1 MMIESPCSLN
11 NATTPFLTLS
21 RFGLF
26 ALTIAASPSS
36 LYKPT
41 PLLSK
46 TALQQV
52 KSNKVHKLR
61 LNHKIPSKHQTINY
75 FFSLLMQMFYRK
87 GEIYNDDNI
96 NNWVAEGSYRPRE
109 RNGTIKQ
116 LFRYWWIKFNHVKL
130 CKMWLAFLWRP
141 LKPVYDGGSISPLI
155 EFDGV
160 FITRDNFFQMF
171 FNNKSY
177 IVFHR
182 IYWSAFGVTSKVWF
196 VIFKW

>member
-1 MMIESPCSLN
+1 MMIESSSSLN
-11 NATTPFLTLS
+11 NATIPFLILS

-26 ALTIAASPSS
+26 ALIIAASPSS

-75 FFSLLMQMFYRK
+75 FLSLPMEMFYWK

-96 NNWVAEGSYRPRE
+96 NNWVTEGSHRPRKW
-109 RNGTIKQ
+109 NGTIKQ

-130 CKMWLAFLWRP
+130 CKMWPVFLWKP
-141 LKPVYDGGSISPLI
+141 LKLVCDSGSISPLV

-160 FITRDNFFQMF
+160 FITRDVFLLFFS
-171 FNNKSY
+171 NKS
-177 IVFHR
+177 
-182 IYWSAFGVTSKVWF
+182 
-196 VIFKW
+196 